1 MGCVCSSCSLHSQWW
16 KTAGSQSLR
25 LTIACN
31 TTMNCAVRF
40 IKQTYPFPSLFIPF
54 YISTSKS
61 STWLS
66 LECSKST
73 TSFTMYQSKINLSL
87 LRSFAIPLPPVE
99 GPKSVSES
107 SLGLSISLSACL
119 FNQSWNLAELY
130 SLLHLPCSA
139 WNDLVQNRNSVLVL
153 GDLGHLNV
161 KLYLMKLHS
170 SPTLIGLRG

>member
-1 MGCVCSSCSLHSQWW
+1 MLCKTTSVGQRLLTDPEAFLCVLMSCSWAASAALVLCIQWW

-31 TTMNCAVRF
+31 TTMNCAVRL
-40 IKQTYPFPSLFIPF
+40 IKQTYPFPFLFIPF

-66 LECSKST
+66 LECSEST
-73 TSFTMYQSKINLSL
+73 TSFTTYQSKINLSL

-107 SLGLSISLSACL
+107 SLGLSISLSICL
-119 FNQSWNLAELY
+119 PFQTVLKSGRTIQPPALAMF
-130 SLLHLPCSA
+130 SLK
-139 WNDLVQNRNSVLVL
+139 WL
-153 GDLGHLNV
+153 GT
-161 KLYLMKLHS
+161 K
-170 SPTLIGLRG
+170 